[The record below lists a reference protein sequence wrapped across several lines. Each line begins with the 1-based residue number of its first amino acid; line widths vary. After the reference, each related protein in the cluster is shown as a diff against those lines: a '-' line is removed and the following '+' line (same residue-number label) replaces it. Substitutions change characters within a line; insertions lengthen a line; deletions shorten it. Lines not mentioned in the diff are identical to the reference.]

1 MKDGNNML
9 SDIGRRINQCKTPQE
24 VDDLVRPMDTFLQE
38 GKPKQE
44 ERLRKISELAVEL
57 YGKWRKVAKSK
68 GEIMLNVFAY
78 RNKYWSHKI
87 SEN

>member
-1 MKDGNNML
+1 ML

-57 YGKWRKVAKSK
+57 YGK
-68 GEIMLNVFAY
+68 
-78 RNKYWSHKI
+78 
-87 SEN
+87 